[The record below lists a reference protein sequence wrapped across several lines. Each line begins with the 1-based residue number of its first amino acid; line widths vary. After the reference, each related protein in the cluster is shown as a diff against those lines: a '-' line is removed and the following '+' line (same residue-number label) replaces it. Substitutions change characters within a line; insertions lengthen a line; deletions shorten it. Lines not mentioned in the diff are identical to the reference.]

1 MDLLSLIPIL
11 GINIPAPV
19 LSVGMKMLQTPGVI
33 KDGAI
38 DVDFALAQLPVLIKE
53 DEAVTKSVVKIG
65 LKGLGVAPAAADLA
79 IEYAFIKDGKRT
91 ESETEQFTQQFRF
104 LNSPLGR
111 VELPYGCKECGRI
124 HYTQSEVKLASS
136 GKPLCVRCNRE
147 INL

>member
-1 MDLLSLIPIL
+1 MNLLSLIPIL

-19 LSVGMKMLQTPGVI
+19 LSVGMKMLQMPGVI

-38 DVDFALAQLPVLIKE
+38 DVDFALAQLPALIKE

-79 IEYAFIKDGKRT
+79 IEYAFITNGERT
-91 ESETEQFTQQFRF
+91 DLETEQFTQQFRF

-111 VELPYGCKECGRI
+111 IELPYGCKECGRI
-124 HYTQSEVKLASS
+124 HYSQSEVKLTSS